1 MNQLLL
7 IGAGRSSSAL
17 VDYLKAHAD
26 DLNLQIK
33 VADFSLKLAAE
44 KVQDF
49 ERATA
54 IKFDVNDSIQLNQEV
69 GAADLVI
76 SMLPAHMHLPVA
88 QSCVKHKKSLLTAS
102 YVSKG
107 IKSLEEDA
115 KAAGVMILMEM
126 GLDPGIDHMSAKK
139 EIDQIISNGGVIHS
153 FKSFTGGLVAPES
166 DNNPWNYKFTWNPRN
181 VVLAGQ
187 GDVKFIRNGRYKYIP
202 YHSLFKRI
210 EEVTVEGYGDFEA
223 YSNRDSLS
231 YREHYDLQ
239 DIPTIFRGTL
249 RRQGFCEAWDSFVQ
263 LGMTSDAYQVEDLG
277 DLTWRDFLNAYLVYD
292 KDKSVEEKLAA
303 FLKVPLDHVILKK
316 IEWLGLFKRERIGM
330 DSGTPAQ
337 VLQKLLE
344 SKWSLEPHDK
354 DMIVMQHQFE
364 YSVDQKRQSLT
375 SSLVVK
381 GDDAKNTSMA
391 KTVGLPLAIA
401 TRLFFENK
409 INLTGVHIPTIP
421 ELYTPILKELDSY
434 GVKFTSSINQ
444 LN

>member
-17 VDYLKAHAD
+17 VDYLKEHAD
-26 DLNLQIK
+26 DLNLYIK
-33 VADFSLKLAAE
+33 VADFSLDLAKE
-44 KVQDF
+44 KVQGF
-49 ERATA
+49 ERASA
-54 IKFDVNDSIQLNQEV
+54 VKFDVNDSAQLNLEV
-69 GAADLVI
+69 ETADLVI

-88 QSCVKHKKSLLTAS
+88 QACVKHKKSLLTAS

-107 IKSLEEDA
+107 IKSLDEEA

-139 EIDQIISNGGVIHS
+139 EIDQIVSKGGEIHS

-210 EEVTVEGYGDFEA
+210 EKVTVEGYGEFEA

-249 RRQGFCEAWDSFVQ
+249 RREGFCQAWDAFVQ
-263 LGMTSDAYQVEDLG
+263 LGMTSDAYQVDDLA

-292 KDKSVEEKLAA
+292 KDKSVEAKLAA
-303 FLKVPLDHVILKK
+303 FLKVPEDHVILKK
-316 IEWLGLFKRERIGM
+316 MEWLGLFNKTDIGM
-330 DSGTPAQ
+330 TKGTPAE
-337 VLQKLLE
+337 VLQNLLE
-344 SKWSLEPHDK
+344 SKWSLEPEDK

-364 YSVDQKRQSLT
+364 YSLDQEKQSLT
-375 SSLVVK
+375 SALIVK
-381 GDDAKNTSMA
+381 GDNAKKTSMA

-401 TRLFFENK
+401 TRLFFEKK
-409 INLTGVHIPTIP
+409 INLSGVHIPTIP
-421 ELYTPILKELDSY
+421 ELYLPILKELESY
-434 GVKFTSSINQ
+434 GVTFTNCVK
-444 LN
+444 

>member
-17 VDYLKAHAD
+17 VDYLKEHAD
-26 DLNLQIK
+26 DLNLYIK
-33 VADFSLKLAAE
+33 VADFSLDLAKE
-44 KVQDF
+44 KVQGF
-49 ERATA
+49 ERASA
-54 IKFDVNDSIQLNQEV
+54 VKFDVNDSVQLNLEV
-69 GAADLVI
+69 ETADLVI

-88 QSCVKHKKSLLTAS
+88 QACVKHKKSLLTAS

-107 IKSLEEDA
+107 IKSLDEEA

-139 EIDQIISNGGVIHS
+139 EIDQIVSKGGEIHS

-210 EEVTVEGYGDFEA
+210 EKVTVEGYGEFEA

-249 RRQGFCEAWDSFVQ
+249 RREGFCQAWDAFVQ
-263 LGMTSDAYQVEDLG
+263 LGMTSDAYQVDDLA

-292 KDKSVEEKLAA
+292 KDKSVEAKLAA
-303 FLKVPLDHVILKK
+303 FLKVPEDHVILKK
-316 IEWLGLFKRERIGM
+316 MEWLGLFNKTDIGM
-330 DSGTPAQ
+330 TKGTPAE
-337 VLQKLLE
+337 VLQNLLE
-344 SKWSLEPHDK
+344 SKWSLEPEDK

-364 YSVDQKRQSLT
+364 YSLDQEKQSLT
-375 SSLVVK
+375 SALIVK
-381 GDDAKNTSMA
+381 GDNAKKTSMA

-401 TRLFFENK
+401 TRLFFEKK
-409 INLTGVHIPTIP
+409 INLSGVHIPTIP
-421 ELYTPILKELDSY
+421 ELYLPILKELESY
-434 GVKFTSSINQ
+434 GVTFTNRVK
-444 LN
+444 